1 MNKINKS
8 DIRRAMALNPDTSYR
23 PEQIRAAKILQLF
36 FPLGNFEM
44 EKVIRGLQRPDLRMA
59 KLGCVAD
66 ISMQYSCKRCRK
78 PLEVIF
84 RLQGKSHRLSDKVQD
99 KDKRQRR
106 ILEHNKKLVIDFWYD
121 IQVHLWAGDDL
132 DLTVEEIGQ
141 AVEILL

>member
-1 MNKINKS
+1 
-8 DIRRAMALNPDTSYR
+8 MALNPDTGFRS
-23 PEQIRAAKILQLF
+23 EQVRASKILQLF
-36 FPLGNFEM
+36 FPLANFEM
-44 EKVIRGLQRPDLRMA
+44 EKVIQGLRRPDLRMSP
-59 KLGCVAD
+59 LGCIAD

-121 IQVHLWAGDDL
+121 IQVHLWVGDDL
-132 DLTVEEIGQ
+132 NMAVEEIGQ
-141 AVEILL
+141 AVKILL